1 MADKLFIRADD
12 SGEIHTWGA
21 ELPDAIEIASSA
33 IPADW
38 YKYSHAKY
46 RWNGT
51 ALVVRAGWVVPVIDD
66 TVSIPSRTTDPETP
80 ADPE

>member
-1 MADKLFIRADD
+1 MADKLFIRVDD

-21 ELPDAIEIASSA
+21 ELPDAIEIAPSA

-38 YKYSHAKY
+38 YKYSHGKY

-51 ALVVRAGWVVPVIDD
+51 ALVARVGWVAPVLEPEVPAE
-66 TVSIPSRTTDPETP
+66 PETP